1 MYRTEE
7 PLVLPCSFLLL
18 LTLTIA
24 IPPTNLFN
32 TLRSSPLHPSPL
44 PLAKCVSGIGV
55 FGSEGRHV
63 STYLMTWRRLVVV
76 VENDEFVLR
85 DEIVDVMWYGW

>member
-1 MYRTEE
+1 MCRTKI
-7 PLVLPCSFLLL
+7 
-18 LTLTIA
+18 TLENGAGFIWTC
-24 IPPTNLFN
+24 
-32 TLRSSPLHPSPL
+32 
-44 PLAKCVSGIGV
+44 CVVFVKSEYISARLWYASIGV
-55 FGSEGRHV
+55 FGIEGRHV